1 MLREQGAS
9 RVGAGVESL
18 SVAKRGLNQTSR
30 RGPSVVGT
38 DCCEIDHIIT
48 RHSGR
53 PEGGRERGAKVSS
66 DGQIGIGISQLPQNT
81 DLR

>member
-1 MLREQGAS
+1 M
-9 RVGAGVESL
+9 ESL
-18 SVAKRGLNQTSR
+18 SVAKRGLNQTSRR

-53 PEGGRERGAKVSS
+53 EGGREGGAKVSS
-66 DGQIGIGISQLPQNT
+66 DGQIGIGISQFPQNP